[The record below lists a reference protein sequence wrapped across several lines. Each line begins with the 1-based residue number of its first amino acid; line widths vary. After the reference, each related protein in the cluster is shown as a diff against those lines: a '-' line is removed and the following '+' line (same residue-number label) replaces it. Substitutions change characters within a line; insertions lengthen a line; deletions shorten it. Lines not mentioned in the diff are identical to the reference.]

1 MGMSF
6 WTRNRWCR
14 ATGLAGSLPLQ
25 PDWNEMVAKIA
36 PGSERMT
43 DACMLFGMP
52 FSKCFLYRQMLA
64 LWAAAV
70 PVRFALRL
78 EGSLLQGHAMLGFTG
93 HGIAH
98 FCGVE
103 V

>member
-1 MGMSF
+1 
-6 WTRNRWCR
+6 
-14 ATGLAGSLPLQ
+14 
-25 PDWNEMVAKIA
+25 MVAAIA
-36 PGSERMT
+36 PRSEHMT
-43 DACMLFGMP
+43 YACMLFGIH
-52 FSKCFLYRQMLA
+52 FSYRFLYRQMLA

-70 PVRFALRL
+70 PVRLALRL

-93 HGIAH
+93 REIAH